1 MKPVRILIVDDHDV
15 VRQGLKAVL
24 SAHPGWQICGEA
36 GTGAAAIAIALREK
50 PDVIIMDIHM
60 PDLNGLDATQ
70 AILAQLP
77 LTQILILSAHES
89 ESLTRR
95 MLSSGARGYVLKAD
109 ICEDLI
115 SAVESICKGRLY
127 FTSRVSDF
135 VLNEC
140 QGGFAQNSDTPV
152 RSVLTARE
160 REVLQ
165 RLAEGQ
171 GNKQIATSLGI
182 SVRTVE
188 SHRANLMSKLK
199 AHSLSDLVRWA
210 VQNELVRP

>member
-1 MKPVRILIVDDHDV
+1 MKNVRILIVDDHDV
-15 VRQGLKAVL
+15 VRKGLRAVI
-24 SAHPGWQICGEA
+24 SAHEGWEVCGEA
-36 GTGAAAIAIALREK
+36 GTGAGAVTLALQEK

-60 PDLNGLDATQ
+60 PDLNGLDAAQ

-77 LTQILILSAHES
+77 STQVLILSAHES
-89 ESLTRR
+89 ESLIRR
-95 MLSSGARGYVLKAD
+95 MLASGARGYVLKAD

-127 FTSRVSDF
+127 FTSSVSDF
-135 VLNEC
+135 VLNEYKAGVL
-140 QGGFAQNSDTPV
+140 QSSDTPQ
-152 RSVLTARE
+152 RTGLTARE

-165 RLAEGQ
+165 RLAEGR
-171 GNKQIATSLGI
+171 GNKEIATSLGI

-210 VQNELVRP
+210 VQNELIRP